1 MLPHE
6 VIFFDLFAK
15 SPRHYAI
22 DKHHKMKRKII
33 INRMVLQ
40 RPMSNVC
47 GQFCMFFGYFLCR
60 GYRLEDILKY
70 LSKDLSSNEKA
81 VYLQIKKLF
90 PNHFRTL
97 YFY

>member
-1 MLPHE
+1 
-6 VIFFDLFAK
+6 
-15 SPRHYAI
+15 
-22 DKHHKMKRKII
+22 
-33 INRMVLQ
+33 MVLQ

-97 YFY
+97 YFYWWGMLILYVI